1 MDKNKSIVDRFSA
14 TQVELAKYVK
24 IEPIEFEDRKGWVA
38 YGEGNHFPQY
48 LIELYNT
55 SPVHGALVNS
65 ISFMIAGKE
74 FTAASQV
81 TLREIQRLKLDK
93 LLHST
98 ALDLKLHGG
107 FYWEVIWSM
116 DRSTI
121 AQINHLPYE
130 NCRLACSDDND
141 DVTGVW
147 YSRDWADT
155 RKKKNNPHYIP
166 FFDINTK
173 EENPKQVMFQHSMMV
188 GSEYYPKPDYIG
200 AINEVEKLRQ
210 LSEYQVNL
218 ILNGFFPS
226 LIASFN
232 NGIPTLEEQ
241 RMIKNQLQQSI
252 QGAENAG
259 KVLTFFNEERDRGVE
274 FTAFPVADMDKQFES
289 LVTPAIEQILVS
301 HRVTSPLLF
310 GVRDG
315 GGLGSNTDE
324 MKIAFR
330 LFSKQVIDPFQRII
344 CDGVD
349 MLLHAIGVPQG
360 AEIVE
365 NDLFEEDVVVN
376 GNTTTADVASQA
388 LNGAQIASLL
398 EIITQTTANVLSIT
412 SAKALT
418 KAAFPALSDVEIN
431 SIFDNL
437 SSVELQPADV
447 LQSSQKKKVKHEHE
461 AVSQKFES
469 YSPTDEMATEAEL
482 GLKWREEYGRGG
494 TEVGVARARDISNKR
509 NLSLDTI
516 QRMNSY
522 FSRHEVDKQA
532 KGWNQGE
539 EGFPS
544 AGRVAWQLW
553 GGDAGRDWAKRILER
568 VEQST
573 HVCQSSVDDFTD
585 EEGKQFLKHLAEC
598 GELIDLNEWELVE
611 ECEVGDYD
619 AEENFTKVNQALD
632 SYADPDQKSKL
643 DAGLYKVRYRY
654 STWISQNSREFC
666 REMVR
671 LSKGGIVW
679 RYEDIQDMSS
689 SGVNGQFA
697 ERGRTTYNIFR
708 YKGGVNCHHFWMRAI
723 YKRKRE
729 GGKFLPNEGMDNEVK
744 IAVRKAEAEGFSP
757 LDTTVG
763 YQDAKRPMKDFPNGG
778 RIN

>member
-93 LLHST
+93 VLHST

-147 YSRDWADT
+147 YSRDWSDT

-200 AINEVEKLRQ
+200 AINEIEKLRQ

-241 RMIKNQLQQSI
+241 RMIKQQLQMSI

-324 MKIAFR
+324 MKTAFR

-349 MLLHAIGVPQG
+349 MLLRAIGVPQG

-365 NDLFEEDVVVN
+365 NDLFEEDVVIN
-376 GNTTTADVASQA
+376 GNVAPSQDIASQA
-388 LNGAQIASLL
+388 LNGAQISSLL
-398 EIITQTTANVLSIT
+398 EIITQTTANVLTST
-412 SAKALT
+412 SAKAIT
-418 KAAFPALSDVEIN
+418 KAAFPMLSDVEIN
-431 SIFDNL
+431 NIFDNL

-447 LQSSQKKKVKHEHE
+447 LQSSEKKKVKHEHQ
-461 AVSQKFES
+461 S
-469 YSPTDEMATEAEL
+469 
-482 GLKWREEYGRGG
+482 
-494 TEVGVARARDISNKR
+494 ISK
-509 NLSLDTI
+509 
-516 QRMNSY
+516 
-522 FSRHEVDKQA
+522 
-532 KGWNQGE
+532 
-539 EGFPS
+539 
-544 AGRVAWQLW
+544 
-553 GGDAGRDWAKRILER
+553 
-568 VEQST
+568 
-573 HVCQSSVDDFTD
+573 VCCSSVDDFTD

-619 AEENFTKVNQALD
+619 AEENFTKVNQALE

-654 STWISQNSREFC
+654 STWISEKSREFC

-679 RYEDIQDMSS
+679 RYEDIQEMSAA
-689 SGVNGQFA
+689 GVNGQFA
-697 ERGRTTYNIFR
+697 ERGKSSYNLFR
-708 YKGGVNCHHFWMRAI
+708 YVGGVNCHHFWMRAI
-723 YKRKRE
+723 YKRKRQ
-729 GGKFLPNEGMDNEVK
+729 GGKFLPNEGMENEVK
-744 IAVRKAEAEGFSP
+744 IAVKKAEREGFSP
-757 LDTTVG
+757 MDRTVG
-763 YQDAKRPMKDFPNGG
+763 YDDAKTPMIKRPNGG
-778 RIN
+778 RLN

>member
-93 LLHST
+93 VLHST

-147 YSRDWADT
+147 YSRDWSDT

-200 AINEVEKLRQ
+200 SINWIELTRQ
-210 LSEYQVNL
+210 IGEYHVNN

-241 RMIKNQLQQSI
+241 RMIKQQLQMSI

-274 FTAFPVADMDKQFES
+274 FTAFPISDSDKQYEFLSTES
-289 LVTPAIEQILVS
+289 TNQILIA

-310 GVRDG
+310 GIRDG

-324 MKIAFR
+324 LKTSMY
-330 LFSKQVIDPFQRII
+330 LFTKQVIEPFQRII

-349 MLLHAIGVPQG
+349 EILRAISVPQG
-360 AEIVE
+360 VKIAP
-365 NDLFEEDVVVN
+365 NDLFIPE
-376 GNTTTADVASQA
+376 
-388 LNGAQIASLL
+388 
-398 EIITQTTANVLSIT
+398 QTTEAPVT
-412 SAKALT
+412 
-418 KAAFPALSDVEIN
+418 
-431 SIFDNL
+431 
-437 SSVELQPADV
+437 
-447 LQSSQKKKVKHEHE
+447 QSTEKKKVKCENE

-469 YSPTDEMATEAEL
+469 YKPTDEMATEAEL

-544 AGRVAWQLW
+544 AGRIAWQLW

-568 VEQST
+568 VEQSV

-598 GELIDLNEWELVE
+598 GELIDLDEWELVE

-619 AEENFTKVNQALD
+619 NEENFTKVNQGLE

-643 DAGLYKVRYRY
+643 DAGLFKVRYRY
-654 STWISQNSREFC
+654 TTWISENSREFC

-679 RYEDIQDMSS
+679 RYEDIQEMSS

-697 ERGRTTYNIFR
+697 EQGKTTYNIFR

-723 YKRKRE
+723 YKRKRK

-757 LDTTVG
+757 MDRTVG
-763 YQDAKRPMKDFPNGG
+763 YDDAKTPMIKRPNGG

>member
-1 MDKNKSIVDRFSA
+1 MDKTKSIVDRFSA

-93 LLHST
+93 VLHST

-147 YSRDWADT
+147 YSRDWSDT

-173 EENPKQVMFQHSMMV
+173 DENPKQVMFQHSMMV

-200 AINEVEKLRQ
+200 SINWIELTRQ
-210 LSEYQVNL
+210 IGEYHVNN

-241 RMIKNQLQQSI
+241 RMIKQQLQLSI

-274 FTAFPVADMDKQFES
+274 FTAFPISDSDKQYEFLSTES
-289 LVTPAIEQILVS
+289 TNQILIA

-310 GVRDG
+310 GIRDG

-324 MKIAFR
+324 LKTSMY
-330 LFSKQVIDPFQRII
+330 LFTKQVIEPFQRII

-349 MLLHAIGVPQG
+349 EILRAIAVPQG
-360 AEIVE
+360 VKIAP
-365 NDLFEEDVVVN
+365 NDLFVPE
-376 GNTTTADVASQA
+376 
-388 LNGAQIASLL
+388 
-398 EIITQTTANVLSIT
+398 QTTEAPVT
-412 SAKALT
+412 
-418 KAAFPALSDVEIN
+418 
-431 SIFDNL
+431 
-437 SSVELQPADV
+437 
-447 LQSSQKKKVKHEHE
+447 QSTEKKKVKHEHE
-461 AVSQKFES
+461 S
-469 YSPTDEMATEAEL
+469 
-482 GLKWREEYGRGG
+482 
-494 TEVGVARARDISNKR
+494 ISK
-509 NLSLDTI
+509 
-516 QRMNSY
+516 
-522 FSRHEVDKQA
+522 
-532 KGWNQGE
+532 
-539 EGFPS
+539 
-544 AGRVAWQLW
+544 
-553 GGDAGRDWAKRILER
+553 
-568 VEQST
+568 
-573 HVCQSSVDDFTD
+573 VCCSSNDDFTD

-598 GELIDLNEWELVE
+598 GELIDLDEWELVE

-619 AEENFTKVNQALD
+619 NEENFTKVNQALD

-643 DAGLYKVRYRY
+643 DAGLFKVRYRY
-654 STWISQNSREFC
+654 STWIGENSREFC

-679 RYEDIQDMSS
+679 RYEDIQEMSTA
-689 SGVNGQFA
+689 GVNGQFA
-697 ERGRTTYNIFR
+697 EQGKTTYNIFR

-723 YKRKRE
+723 YKRKRQ
-729 GGKFLPNEGMDNEVK
+729 GGKFLPNDGMENEVK
-744 IAVRKAEAEGFSP
+744 IAVRKAEKEGFSP

-763 YQDAKRPMKDFPNGG
+763 YQDAKKPMKDFPNGG

>member
-65 ISFMIAGKE
+65 IAFMIAGKE
-74 FTAASQV
+74 FTAPSQV

-93 LLHST
+93 VLHST

-147 YSRDWADT
+147 YSRDWSDT

-166 FFDINTK
+166 FFDVNTK

-200 AINEVEKLRQ
+200 SINWIELTRQ
-210 LSEYQVNL
+210 IGEYHVNN

-241 RMIKNQLQQSI
+241 RMIKQQLQLSI

-274 FTAFPVADMDKQFES
+274 FTAFPISDSDKQYEFLSTES
-289 LVTPAIEQILVS
+289 TNQILIA

-310 GVRDG
+310 GIRDG

-324 MKIAFR
+324 LKTSMY
-330 LFSKQVIDPFQRII
+330 LFTKQVIEPFQRII

-349 MLLHAIGVPQG
+349 ELFRSIGVPQG
-360 AEIVE
+360 VKITP
-365 NDLFEEDVVVN
+365 NDLFIPE
-376 GNTTTADVASQA
+376 
-388 LNGAQIASLL
+388 
-398 EIITQTTANVLSIT
+398 QTTEAPVT
-412 SAKALT
+412 
-418 KAAFPALSDVEIN
+418 
-431 SIFDNL
+431 
-437 SSVELQPADV
+437 
-447 LQSSQKKKVKHEHE
+447 QSKEKKKVNCEHQSI
-461 AVSQKFES
+461 SQ
-469 YSPTDEMATEAEL
+469 
-482 GLKWREEYGRGG
+482 
-494 TEVGVARARDISNKR
+494 
-509 NLSLDTI
+509 
-516 QRMNSY
+516 
-522 FSRHEVDKQA
+522 
-532 KGWNQGE
+532 
-539 EGFPS
+539 
-544 AGRVAWQLW
+544 
-553 GGDAGRDWAKRILER
+553 
-568 VEQST
+568 
-573 HVCQSSVDDFTD
+573 VCCSSSDDFTD

-598 GELIDLNEWELVE
+598 GELIDLDEWELVE

-619 AEENFTKVNQALD
+619 NEENFTKVNQALD

-654 STWISQNSREFC
+654 STWISEKSREFC

-679 RYEDIQDMSS
+679 RYEDIQEMSTA
-689 SGVNGQFA
+689 GVNGQFA
-697 ERGRTTYNIFR
+697 EQGKTTYNIFR

-723 YKRKRE
+723 YKRKRQ

-757 LDTTVG
+757 MDTTVG
-763 YQDAKRPMKDFPNGG
+763 YQDAKKPMKDFPNGG

>member
-1 MDKNKSIVDRFSA
+1 MDSNKSIVDRFSA
-14 TQVELAKYVK
+14 TQVDLAKYVK
-24 IEPIEFEDRKGWVA
+24 IEPIEFEDRKGWVS
-38 YGEGNHFPQY
+38 YGEGNLFQQY
-48 LIELYNT
+48 LIDLYNT
-55 SPVHGALVNS
+55 SPIHGALVNS
-65 ISFMIAGKE
+65 IAFMIAGKE
-74 FTAASQV
+74 FTAQSQV

-93 LLHST
+93 VLNST
-98 ALDLKLHGG
+98 ALDLKLQGG

-130 NCRLACSDDND
+130 NCRLASSDDND
-141 DVTGVW
+141 DVTGIW

-166 FFDINTK
+166 FFDVNTK
-173 EENPKQVMFQHSMMV
+173 DENPKQVMFQHSMMV

-200 AINEVEKLRQ
+200 AINEIEKLRQ

-241 RMIKNQLQQSI
+241 RMIKQQLQMSI

-274 FTAFPVADMDKQFES
+274 FTAFPVADLDKQFES
-289 LVTPAIEQILVS
+289 LVNPAIEQILVS

-324 MKIAFR
+324 MKTAFR

-349 MLLHAIGVPQG
+349 EILKAIGVPQG
-360 AEIVE
+360 TEIVE
-365 NDLFEEDVVVN
+365 NDLFEDNVVIN
-376 GNTTTADVASQA
+376 NNTTTADVASQA

-418 KAAFPALSDVEIN
+418 KAAFPALSEVEIN
-431 SIFDNL
+431 AIFDNL
-437 SSVELQPADV
+437 SNVILQPADV
-447 LQSSQKKKVKHEHE
+447 LQSSEKKKVKHEHE
-461 AVSQKFES
+461 S
-469 YSPTDEMATEAEL
+469 
-482 GLKWREEYGRGG
+482 
-494 TEVGVARARDISNKR
+494 ISK
-509 NLSLDTI
+509 
-516 QRMNSY
+516 
-522 FSRHEVDKQA
+522 
-532 KGWNQGE
+532 
-539 EGFPS
+539 
-544 AGRVAWQLW
+544 
-553 GGDAGRDWAKRILER
+553 
-568 VEQST
+568 
-573 HVCQSSVDDFTD
+573 VCCSSVDDFTD

-598 GELIDLNEWELVE
+598 GELIDLDEWELVE
-611 ECEVGDYD
+611 ECEVGNYD
-619 AEENFTKVNQALD
+619 NKEQFTKVNQALD

-643 DAGLYKVRYRY
+643 DAGLFKVRYRY
-654 STWISQNSREFC
+654 STWISENSREFC

-679 RYEDIQDMSS
+679 RYEDIQEMSLA
-689 SGVNGQFA
+689 GVNGQFA
-697 ERGRTTYNIFR
+697 EQGKTTYNIFR
-708 YKGGVNCHHFWMRAI
+708 FKGGVNCHHFWMRAI
-723 YKRKRE
+723 YKRKRQ
-729 GGKFLPNEGMDNEVK
+729 GGKFLPNDGMENEVK
-744 IAVRKAEAEGFSP
+744 IAVRKAEREGFSP
-757 LDTTVG
+757 MDTTVG

-778 RIN
+778 RLN

>member
-81 TLREIQRLKLDK
+81 TMREIQRLNLDK
-93 LLHST
+93 VLHST

-147 YSRDWADT
+147 YSRDWSDT

-173 EENPKQVMFQHSMMV
+173 DDCPKQVMFQHSMMV

-200 AINEVEKLRQ
+200 AINEIEKLRQ

-349 MLLHAIGVPQG
+349 EILKAIGVPQG
-360 AEIVE
+360 TEIVE

-418 KAAFPALSDVEIN
+418 KAAFPALSEVEIN
-431 SIFDNL
+431 AIFDNL
-437 SSVELQPADV
+437 SSVNLQPADV
-447 LQSSQKKKVKHEHE
+447 LQSSEKKKVKHEHQ
-461 AVSQKFES
+461 S
-469 YSPTDEMATEAEL
+469 
-482 GLKWREEYGRGG
+482 
-494 TEVGVARARDISNKR
+494 ISKVCC
-509 NLSLDTI
+509 
-516 QRMNSY
+516 NS
-522 FSRHEVDKQA
+522 
-532 KGWNQGE
+532 
-539 EGFPS
+539 
-544 AGRVAWQLW
+544 
-553 GGDAGRDWAKRILER
+553 
-568 VEQST
+568 EQ
-573 HVCQSSVDDFTD
+573 DFTD

-611 ECEVGDYD
+611 ECEVDNYD
-619 AEENFTKVNQALD
+619 NEEQFTKVNQALE

-654 STWISQNSREFC
+654 STWIGENSREFC

-679 RYEDIQDMSS
+679 RYEDIQEMSAA
-689 SGVNGQFA
+689 GVNNQFA
-697 ERGRTTYNIFR
+697 ERGTNTINIFR

-723 YKRKRE
+723 YKRKRK

-744 IAVRKAEAEGFSP
+744 IAVRKAESEGFSP

-763 YQDAKRPMKDFPNGG
+763 YQDAKKPMKDFPNGG

>member
-1 MDKNKSIVDRFSA
+1 MDSNKSIVDRFSA
-14 TQVELAKYVK
+14 TQVDLAKYVK
-24 IEPIEFEDRKGWVA
+24 IEPIEFEDRKGWVG
-38 YGEGNHFPQY
+38 YGEGNSFPQY

-93 LLHST
+93 VLHST
-98 ALDLKLHGG
+98 ALDLKLQGG

-147 YSRDWADT
+147 YSRDWSDT

-200 AINEVEKLRQ
+200 SINWIELTRQ
-210 LSEYQVNL
+210 IGEYHVNN

-241 RMIKNQLQQSI
+241 RMIKQQLQLSI

-274 FTAFPVADMDKQFES
+274 FTAFPISDSDKQYEFLSTES
-289 LVTPAIEQILVS
+289 TNQILIA

-310 GVRDG
+310 GIRDG

-324 MKIAFR
+324 LKTSMY
-330 LFSKQVIDPFQRII
+330 LFTKQVIEPFQRII

-349 MLLHAIGVPQG
+349 EILRAIAVPQG
-360 AEIVE
+360 VKIAP
-365 NDLFEEDVVVN
+365 NDLFVPE
-376 GNTTTADVASQA
+376 
-388 LNGAQIASLL
+388 
-398 EIITQTTANVLSIT
+398 QTTEAPVT
-412 SAKALT
+412 
-418 KAAFPALSDVEIN
+418 
-431 SIFDNL
+431 
-437 SSVELQPADV
+437 
-447 LQSSQKKKVKHEHE
+447 QSTEKKKVKHEHKE
-461 AVSQKFES
+461 VSKVCCS
-469 YSPTDEMATEAEL
+469 
-482 GLKWREEYGRGG
+482 
-494 TEVGVARARDISNKR
+494 SN
-509 NLSLDTI
+509 
-516 QRMNSY
+516 
-522 FSRHEVDKQA
+522 
-532 KGWNQGE
+532 
-539 EGFPS
+539 
-544 AGRVAWQLW
+544 
-553 GGDAGRDWAKRILER
+553 
-568 VEQST
+568 
-573 HVCQSSVDDFTD
+573 DDFTD

-598 GELIDLNEWELVE
+598 GELIDLDEWELVE
-611 ECEVGDYD
+611 ESEVSDYD
-619 AEENFTKVNQALD
+619 NEEQFTKVNQALD

-643 DAGLYKVRYRY
+643 DAGLFKVRYRY
-654 STWISQNSREFC
+654 STWISENSREFC

-679 RYEDIQDMSS
+679 RYEDIQEMSAA
-689 SGVNGQFA
+689 GVNNQFA
-697 ERGRTTYNIFR
+697 ERGTNTINIFR
-708 YKGGVNCHHFWMRAI
+708 FKGGVNCHHFWMRAI
-723 YKRKRE
+723 YKRKRQ
-729 GGKFLPNEGMDNEVK
+729 GGKFLPNDGMENEVK
-744 IAVRKAEAEGFSP
+744 IAVRKAEKEGFSP

-763 YQDAKRPMKDFPNGG
+763 YQDAKKPMKDFPNGG
-778 RIN
+778 RLN

>member
-1 MDKNKSIVDRFSA
+1 MDSNKSIVDRFSA

-93 LLHST
+93 LLHPT
-98 ALDLKLHGG
+98 ALDLKMHGG
-107 FYWEVIWSM
+107 YYWEVIWSM
-116 DRSTI
+116 DRSI
-121 AQINHLPYE
+121 PAQVNHLPWE

-147 YSRDWADT
+147 YSRDWSDT

-200 AINEVEKLRQ
+200 AINEIEKLRQ

-241 RMIKNQLQQSI
+241 RMIKQQLQMSI

-274 FTAFPVADMDKQFES
+274 FTPFPVADMDKQFES
-289 LVTPAIEQILVS
+289 LVNPAIEQILVS

-324 MKIAFR
+324 MKTAFR

-349 MLLHAIGVPQG
+349 EILKAIGVPQG
-360 AEIVE
+360 TEIVE
-365 NDLFEEDVVVN
+365 NDLFEEDVVIN
-376 GNTTTADVASQA
+376 GNTTTPDVASQA

-398 EIITQTTANVLSIT
+398 EIITQTTANVLTST

-418 KAAFPALSDVEIN
+418 KAAFPALSEVEIN
-431 SIFDNL
+431 AIFDNL

-447 LQSSQKKKVKHEHE
+447 LQSSEKKKVKHEHQ
-461 AVSQKFES
+461 S
-469 YSPTDEMATEAEL
+469 
-482 GLKWREEYGRGG
+482 
-494 TEVGVARARDISNKR
+494 ISK
-509 NLSLDTI
+509 
-516 QRMNSY
+516 
-522 FSRHEVDKQA
+522 
-532 KGWNQGE
+532 
-539 EGFPS
+539 
-544 AGRVAWQLW
+544 
-553 GGDAGRDWAKRILER
+553 
-568 VEQST
+568 
-573 HVCQSSVDDFTD
+573 VCCSSNDDFTD

-598 GELIDLNEWELVE
+598 GELIDLDEWELVE

-619 AEENFTKVNQALD
+619 AEENFTKVNQALE

-654 STWISQNSREFC
+654 STWISENSREFC

-679 RYEDIQDMSS
+679 RYEDIQEMSTA
-689 SGVNGQFA
+689 GVNGQFA
-697 ERGRTTYNIFR
+697 EQGKTTYNIFR
-708 YKGGVNCHHFWMRAI
+708 FKGGVNCHHFWMRAI
-723 YKRKRE
+723 YKRKRQ

-744 IAVRKAEAEGFSP
+744 IAVRKAEKEGFSP

-778 RIN
+778 RLN

>member
-93 LLHST
+93 VLHST

-130 NCRLACSDDND
+130 NCRLACSDEND
-141 DVTGVW
+141 DLTGIW
-147 YSRDWADT
+147 YSRDWSDT

-173 EENPKQVMFQHSMMV
+173 DENPKQVMFQHSMMV

-200 AINEVEKLRQ
+200 SINWIELTRQ
-210 LSEYQVNL
+210 IGEYHVNN

-241 RMIKNQLQQSI
+241 RMIKQQLQLSI

-274 FTAFPVADMDKQFES
+274 FTAFPISDSDKQYEFLSTES
-289 LVTPAIEQILVS
+289 TNQILIA

-310 GVRDG
+310 GIRDG

-324 MKIAFR
+324 LKTSMY
-330 LFSKQVIDPFQRII
+330 LFTKQVIEPFQRII

-349 MLLHAIGVPQG
+349 EILRAIAVPQG
-360 AEIVE
+360 VKIAP
-365 NDLFEEDVVVN
+365 NDLFIPE
-376 GNTTTADVASQA
+376 
-388 LNGAQIASLL
+388 
-398 EIITQTTANVLSIT
+398 QTTEAPVT
-412 SAKALT
+412 
-418 KAAFPALSDVEIN
+418 
-431 SIFDNL
+431 
-437 SSVELQPADV
+437 
-447 LQSSQKKKVKHEHE
+447 QSSEKKKVKHEHQNI
-461 AVSQKFES
+461 SQVCCS
-469 YSPTDEMATEAEL
+469 
-482 GLKWREEYGRGG
+482 
-494 TEVGVARARDISNKR
+494 SN
-509 NLSLDTI
+509 
-516 QRMNSY
+516 
-522 FSRHEVDKQA
+522 
-532 KGWNQGE
+532 
-539 EGFPS
+539 
-544 AGRVAWQLW
+544 
-553 GGDAGRDWAKRILER
+553 
-568 VEQST
+568 
-573 HVCQSSVDDFTD
+573 DDFTD

-598 GELIDLNEWELVE
+598 GELIDLDEWELVE
-611 ECEVGDYD
+611 ESEVGDYD

-654 STWISQNSREFC
+654 STWISENSREFC

-679 RYEDIQDMSS
+679 RYEDIQEMSS

-697 ERGRTTYNIFR
+697 EQGKTTYNIFR

-723 YKRKRE
+723 YKRKRQ

-744 IAVRKAEAEGFSP
+744 IAVRKAEREGFSP
-757 LDTTVG
+757 MDTTVG
-763 YQDAKRPMKDFPNGG
+763 YQDAKKPMKDFPNGG

>member
-14 TQVELAKYVK
+14 TQVDLAKYVK
-24 IEPIEFEDRKGWVA
+24 IEPIEFEDRKGWVG
-38 YGEGNHFPQY
+38 YGEGNSFPQY

-93 LLHST
+93 VLHST
-98 ALDLKLHGG
+98 ALDLKLQGG

-147 YSRDWADT
+147 YSRDWSDT

-173 EENPKQVMFQHSMMV
+173 DENPKQVMFQHSMMV

-200 AINEVEKLRQ
+200 SINWIELTRQ
-210 LSEYQVNL
+210 IGEYHVNN

-241 RMIKNQLQQSI
+241 RMIKQQLQLSI

-274 FTAFPVADMDKQFES
+274 FTAFPISDSDKQYEFLSTES
-289 LVTPAIEQILVS
+289 TNQILIA

-310 GVRDG
+310 GIRDG

-324 MKIAFR
+324 LKTSMY
-330 LFSKQVIDPFQRII
+330 LFTKQVIEPFQRII

-349 MLLHAIGVPQG
+349 EILRAIAVPQG
-360 AEIVE
+360 VKIAP
-365 NDLFEEDVVVN
+365 NDLFIPE
-376 GNTTTADVASQA
+376 
-388 LNGAQIASLL
+388 
-398 EIITQTTANVLSIT
+398 QTTEAPVT
-412 SAKALT
+412 
-418 KAAFPALSDVEIN
+418 
-431 SIFDNL
+431 
-437 SSVELQPADV
+437 
-447 LQSSQKKKVKHEHE
+447 QSTEKKKVKHEHQ
-461 AVSQKFES
+461 S
-469 YSPTDEMATEAEL
+469 
-482 GLKWREEYGRGG
+482 
-494 TEVGVARARDISNKR
+494 ISK
-509 NLSLDTI
+509 
-516 QRMNSY
+516 
-522 FSRHEVDKQA
+522 
-532 KGWNQGE
+532 
-539 EGFPS
+539 
-544 AGRVAWQLW
+544 
-553 GGDAGRDWAKRILER
+553 
-568 VEQST
+568 
-573 HVCQSSVDDFTD
+573 VCCSSNDDFTD

-598 GELIDLNEWELVE
+598 GELIDLDEWELVE

-654 STWISQNSREFC
+654 STWISEKSREFC

-679 RYEDIQDMSS
+679 RYEDIQEMSTA
-689 SGVNGQFA
+689 GVNGQFA
-697 ERGRTTYNIFR
+697 EQGKTTYNIFR
-708 YKGGVNCHHFWMRAI
+708 FKGGVNCHHFWMRAI
-723 YKRKRE
+723 YKRKRQ
-729 GGKFLPNEGMDNEVK
+729 GGKFLPNDGMENEVK
-744 IAVRKAEAEGFSP
+744 IAVRKAEREGFSP
-757 LDTTVG
+757 MDTTVG

-778 RIN
+778 RLN

>member
-1 MDKNKSIVDRFSA
+1 MDKTKSIVDRFSA

-65 ISFMIAGKE
+65 IAFMIAGKE

-93 LLHST
+93 VLHST

-200 AINEVEKLRQ
+200 AINEIEKLRQ

-241 RMIKNQLQQSI
+241 RMIKQQLQMSI

-349 MLLHAIGVPQG
+349 MLLRAIGVPQG

-365 NDLFEEDVVVN
+365 NDLFEEDVVIN

-447 LQSSQKKKVKHEHE
+447 LQSSEKKKVKHEHE
-461 AVSQKFES
+461 S
-469 YSPTDEMATEAEL
+469 
-482 GLKWREEYGRGG
+482 
-494 TEVGVARARDISNKR
+494 ISK
-509 NLSLDTI
+509 
-516 QRMNSY
+516 
-522 FSRHEVDKQA
+522 
-532 KGWNQGE
+532 
-539 EGFPS
+539 
-544 AGRVAWQLW
+544 
-553 GGDAGRDWAKRILER
+553 
-568 VEQST
+568 
-573 HVCQSSVDDFTD
+573 VCCSSNDDFTD

-598 GELIDLNEWELVE
+598 GELIDLDEWELVE
-611 ECEVGDYD
+611 ESEVGDYD
-619 AEENFTKVNQALD
+619 NEENFTKVNQALD

-643 DAGLYKVRYRY
+643 DAGLFKVRYRY
-654 STWISQNSREFC
+654 STWISENSREFC

-679 RYEDIQDMSS
+679 RYEDIQEMSTA
-689 SGVNGQFA
+689 GVNGQFA
-697 ERGRTTYNIFR
+697 EQGKTTYNIFR

-723 YKRKRE
+723 YKRKRQ
-729 GGKFLPNEGMDNEVK
+729 GGKFLPNDGMENEVK
-744 IAVRKAEAEGFSP
+744 IAVRKAEKEGFSP

-763 YQDAKRPMKDFPNGG
+763 YQDAKKPMKDFPNGG

>member
-1 MDKNKSIVDRFSA
+1 MDSNKSIVDRFSA
-14 TQVELAKYVK
+14 TQVDLAKYVK
-24 IEPIEFEDRKGWVA
+24 IEPIEFEDRKGWVG
-38 YGEGNHFPQY
+38 YGEGNSFPQY

-74 FTAASQV
+74 FTAASQM

-93 LLHST
+93 VLHST
-98 ALDLKLHGG
+98 ALDLKLQGG

-130 NCRLACSDDND
+130 NCRLACSDEND
-141 DVTGVW
+141 DLTGIW
-147 YSRDWADT
+147 YSRDWSDT

-200 AINEVEKLRQ
+200 SINWIELTRQ
-210 LSEYQVNL
+210 IGEYHVNN

-241 RMIKNQLQQSI
+241 RMIKQQLQLSI

-274 FTAFPVADMDKQFES
+274 FTAFPISDSDKQYEFLSTES
-289 LVTPAIEQILVS
+289 TNQILIA

-310 GVRDG
+310 GIRDG

-324 MKIAFR
+324 LKTSMY
-330 LFSKQVIDPFQRII
+330 LFTKQVIEPFQRII

-349 MLLHAIGVPQG
+349 EILRAISVPQG
-360 AEIVE
+360 VKIAP
-365 NDLFEEDVVVN
+365 NDLFVPE
-376 GNTTTADVASQA
+376 
-388 LNGAQIASLL
+388 
-398 EIITQTTANVLSIT
+398 QTTEAPVTQSI
-412 SAKALT
+412 
-418 KAAFPALSDVEIN
+418 E
-431 SIFDNL
+431 
-437 SSVELQPADV
+437 
-447 LQSSQKKKVKHEHE
+447 KKKVKHEHQSI
-461 AVSQKFES
+461 SQVCCS
-469 YSPTDEMATEAEL
+469 
-482 GLKWREEYGRGG
+482 
-494 TEVGVARARDISNKR
+494 SN
-509 NLSLDTI
+509 
-516 QRMNSY
+516 
-522 FSRHEVDKQA
+522 
-532 KGWNQGE
+532 
-539 EGFPS
+539 
-544 AGRVAWQLW
+544 
-553 GGDAGRDWAKRILER
+553 
-568 VEQST
+568 
-573 HVCQSSVDDFTD
+573 DDFTD

-598 GELIDLNEWELVE
+598 GELIDLDEWELVE

-619 AEENFTKVNQALD
+619 NEEQFTKVNQALD

-643 DAGLYKVRYRY
+643 DAGLFKVRYRY
-654 STWISQNSREFC
+654 STWISENSREFC

-679 RYEDIQDMSS
+679 RYEDIQEMSLA
-689 SGVNGQFA
+689 GVNGQFA
-697 ERGRTTYNIFR
+697 EQGKTTYNIFR
-708 YKGGVNCHHFWMRAI
+708 FKGGVNCHHFWMRAI
-723 YKRKRE
+723 YKRKRQ
-729 GGKFLPNEGMDNEVK
+729 GGKFLPNDGMENEVK
-744 IAVRKAEAEGFSP
+744 IAVRKAEKEGFSP

-763 YQDAKRPMKDFPNGG
+763 YQDAKKPMKDFPNGG
-778 RIN
+778 RLN

>member
-65 ISFMIAGKE
+65 IAFMIAGKE

-93 LLHST
+93 VLHST

-147 YSRDWADT
+147 YSRDWSDT

-200 AINEVEKLRQ
+200 AINEIEKLRQ

-349 MLLHAIGVPQG
+349 MLLRAIGVPQG

-376 GNTTTADVASQA
+376 GNISPSQDIASQA
-388 LNGAQIASLL
+388 LNGAQISSLL
-398 EIITQTTANVLSIT
+398 EIITQTTANVLTST
-412 SAKALT
+412 SAKAIT
-418 KAAFPALSDVEIN
+418 KAAFPMLSDVEIN
-431 SIFDNL
+431 NIFDNL
-437 SSVELQPADV
+437 SSVQLQPADV
-447 LQSSQKKKVKHEHE
+447 LQSSEKKKVKHEHKE
-461 AVSQKFES
+461 VSKVCCS
-469 YSPTDEMATEAEL
+469 
-482 GLKWREEYGRGG
+482 
-494 TEVGVARARDISNKR
+494 SN
-509 NLSLDTI
+509 
-516 QRMNSY
+516 
-522 FSRHEVDKQA
+522 
-532 KGWNQGE
+532 
-539 EGFPS
+539 
-544 AGRVAWQLW
+544 
-553 GGDAGRDWAKRILER
+553 
-568 VEQST
+568 
-573 HVCQSSVDDFTD
+573 DDFTD
-585 EEGKQFLKHLAEC
+585 EEGKQFLKQLAEC
-598 GELIDLNEWELVE
+598 GELIDLDEWELVE

-619 AEENFTKVNQALD
+619 TEENFTKVNQALD

-654 STWISQNSREFC
+654 STWISEKSREFC

-679 RYEDIQDMSS
+679 RYEDIQEMSS
-689 SGVNGQFA
+689 AGVNGQFA
-697 ERGRTTYNIFR
+697 EQGKTTYNIFR

-723 YKRKRE
+723 YKRKRQ

-744 IAVRKAEAEGFSP
+744 IAVRKAEKEGFSP

-763 YQDAKRPMKDFPNGG
+763 YQDAKKPMKDFPNGG

>member
-65 ISFMIAGKE
+65 IAFMIAGKE
-74 FTAASQV
+74 FTAPSQV

-93 LLHST
+93 VLHST

-147 YSRDWADT
+147 YSRDWSDT

-200 AINEVEKLRQ
+200 SINWIELTRQ
-210 LSEYQVNL
+210 IGEYHVNN

-241 RMIKNQLQQSI
+241 RMIKQQLQLSI

-274 FTAFPVADMDKQFES
+274 FTAFPISDSDKQYEFLSTES
-289 LVTPAIEQILVS
+289 TNQILIA

-310 GVRDG
+310 GIRDG

-324 MKIAFR
+324 LKTSMY
-330 LFSKQVIDPFQRII
+330 LFTKQVIEPFQRII

-349 MLLHAIGVPQG
+349 ELLRAIAVPQG
-360 AEIVE
+360 VKITP
-365 NDLFEEDVVVN
+365 NDLFIPE
-376 GNTTTADVASQA
+376 
-388 LNGAQIASLL
+388 
-398 EIITQTTANVLSIT
+398 QTTEAPVTQSIEKKKLTAN
-412 SAKALT
+412 T
-418 KAAFPALSDVEIN
+418 KA
-431 SIFDNL
+431 
-437 SSVELQPADV
+437 
-447 LQSSQKKKVKHEHE
+447 
-461 AVSQKFES
+461 
-469 YSPTDEMATEAEL
+469 
-482 GLKWREEYGRGG
+482 
-494 TEVGVARARDISNKR
+494 
-509 NLSLDTI
+509 
-516 QRMNSY
+516 
-522 FSRHEVDKQA
+522 
-532 KGWNQGE
+532 
-539 EGFPS
+539 
-544 AGRVAWQLW
+544 
-553 GGDAGRDWAKRILER
+553 
-568 VEQST
+568 
-573 HVCQSSVDDFTD
+573 
-585 EEGKQFLKHLAEC
+585 FLKSLRATSQQMKWQQKP
-598 GELIDLNEWELVE
+598 N
-611 ECEVGDYD
+611 
-619 AEENFTKVNQALD
+619 LD
-632 SYADPDQKSKL
+632 
-643 DAGLYKVRYRY
+643 
-654 STWISQNSREFC
+654 
-666 REMVR
+666 
-671 LSKGGIVW
+671 
-679 RYEDIQDMSS
+679 
-689 SGVNGQFA
+689 
-697 ERGRTTYNIFR
+697 
-708 YKGGVNCHHFWMRAI
+708 
-723 YKRKRE
+723 
-729 GGKFLPNEGMDNEVK
+729 
-744 IAVRKAEAEGFSP
+744 
-757 LDTTVG
+757 
-763 YQDAKRPMKDFPNGG
+763 
-778 RIN
+778 